1 VNLISIR
8 ANEGLIAQ
16 RMYIMSDERIKETI
30 TDIQD
35 NEALVKF
42 RQLKPKKYKYK
53 DKLKYGDNEVYG
65 FIAQEVSSILPN
77 AVTLEKDYIPD
88 VMLTAE
94 VILYDDCSKLK
105 TLENHNLNVND
116 IIRCKTSYYKD
127 IDNIKI
133 LEVIDD
139 KTIKVDYIFNT
150 DELKFN
156 DMDNIIIIYGKYV
169 EDFNVL
175 NKETIW
181 TLTTSALQEIDRE
194 MQQEKQK
201 VITLENKVL
210 TLENTITN
218 LVSRIETLEQT
229 NT

>member
-1 VNLISIR
+1 
-8 ANEGLIAQ
+8 
-16 RMYIMSDERIKETI
+16 
-30 TDIQD
+30 
-35 NEALVKF
+35 
-42 RQLKPKKYKYK
+42 
-53 DKLKYGDNEVYG
+53 
-65 FIAQEVSSILPN
+65 
-77 AVTLEKDYIPD
+77 
-88 VMLTAE
+88 
-94 VILYDDCSKLK
+94 
-105 TLENHNLNVND
+105 
-116 IIRCKTSYYKD
+116 
-127 IDNIKI
+127 
-133 LEVIDD
+133 
-139 KTIKVDYIFNT
+139 
-150 DELKFN
+150 
-156 DMDNIIIIYGKYV
+156 MDNIIIIYGKYV